1 MACWFMTNH
10 LCTIISSMSFYN
22 IFNIILFQNIPKKLP
37 AEHLMLR
44 CLFSNIIFHPFSV
57 KEMLNRRPKSHNNNY
72 KL

>member
-1 MACWFMTNH
+1 
-10 LCTIISSMSFYN
+10 MSFYN